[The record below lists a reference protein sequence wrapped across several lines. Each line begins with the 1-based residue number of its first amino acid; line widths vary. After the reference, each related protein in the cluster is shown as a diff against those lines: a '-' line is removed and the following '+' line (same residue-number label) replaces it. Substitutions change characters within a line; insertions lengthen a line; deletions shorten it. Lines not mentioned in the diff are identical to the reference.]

1 MPIGSCYQIVRCLG
15 SGGEG
20 TVYLVRHLP
29 TEQLRA
35 AKALRTAFSGN
46 RLHELNMMKKLH
58 HPALPQVLDVF
69 EAEDCLW
76 LVMEYVRGH
85 SLRELGGGTMDG
97 GQFYSVARQLAQ
109 VLVYLHTRPVPVL
122 HLDIKPSNILLR
134 PDGSLVL
141 IDFGTA
147 VREDRNLGEEYCLGT
162 QGYAAPEQQ
171 SMEERPDVRSDI
183 YGFGALMHFCLFGQ
197 APGGKDVCR
206 GRRHHSDIVA
216 AMRDMKKGKAV
227 FRGQR
232 HRGDLVAAVRD
243 MKKRKA
249 VCRGWKRQAVRLL
262 ERCLQPVMVK
272 RYPDS
277 QTLLRAVI
285 REEKRYF
292 RRRHAKHCAAAAALL
307 AVVLGFSLTSL
318 TGSSQEQMQ
327 KRQEEYRK
335 LIDMAGTLGLEQA
348 FDCYG
353 RAAALE
359 PGDGSWGQ
367 ALLDRIMEDYQ
378 FSLEEEAGVKEQ
390 IFRVLPGSGETVLE
404 RLEASAEQ
412 FGRFAYRMGLAY
424 WYFYEGS
431 GGRAAACQWFEKAV
445 AAGKSVMI
453 GGQTAAGESE
463 VTEEMEASGEQASL
477 KKQEA
482 ARGPDWLASAI
493 VHARIGAYYDKLGK
507 LDENGERQAEYWTF
521 WCDLKELWQLE
532 ELRLENPE
540 IGRQIAEEL
549 LGCIIMQTKELQAHG
564 ETKEAVTQ
572 IIREVE
578 CQSMAENSAKESDK
592 EGAAGEQTTEMD
604 GRNTTLPRQC
614 EAAGE
619 ALERAYGAAGSGQQ
633 EWRTEYEEQS
643 E

>member
-1 MPIGSCYQIVRCLG
+1 MPVGGCYQIVRCLG

-76 LVMEYVRGH
+76 LVMEYVRGR

-147 VREDRNLGEEYCLGT
+147 MREDRSLGEEYCLGT

-171 SMEERPDVRSDI
+171 STEEKPDARSDI
-183 YGFGALMHFCLFGQ
+183 YGFGALMHFCLFGY
-197 APGGKDVCR
+197 APGGKAAAC
-206 GRRHHSDIVA
+206 GRKHHGGIFAGMRDAKTGKAGGCGEKRPGDIVA
-216 AMRDMKKGKAV
+216 AIPGT
-227 FRGQR
+227 
-232 HRGDLVAAVRD
+232 
-243 MKKRKA
+243 KREKA

-277 QTLLRAVI
+277 PTLLRAVI

-307 AVVLGFSLTSL
+307 AVVLGFSFTNL

-327 KRQEEYRK
+327 KREEEYRK

-367 ALLDRIMEDYQ
+367 ALLDRILEDYR

-390 IFRVLPGSGETVLE
+390 IFRVLPGNGETVLE
-404 RLEASAEQ
+404 QLEASAEQ
-412 FGRFAYRMGLAY
+412 FGGFAYRMGLAY

-445 AAGKSVMI
+445 AAGESLS
-453 GGQTAAGESE
+453 GQVISNEPDAGRKPEIVDGTEAADEIE
-463 VTEEMEASGEQASL
+463 VSGNQASV
-477 KKQEA
+477 KKRAA
-482 ARGPDWLASAI
+482 AREPEWLASAI

-540 IGRQIAEEL
+540 IGRQIAKEL
-549 LGCIIMQTKELQAHG
+549 LGCIIMQTKELQVHG
-564 ETKEAVTQ
+564 ETKEAASQ
-572 IIREVE
+572 IIGDIEGQCR
-578 CQSMAENSAKESDK
+578 AEDNTQEGGEEESTGRQFTDMNESD
-592 EGAAGEQTTEMD
+592 TVLSD
-604 GRNTTLPRQC
+604 QC
-614 EAAGE
+614 EAARE
-619 ALERAYGAAGSGQQ
+619 ALERAYGADG
-633 EWRTEYEEQS
+633 RD
-643 E
+643 